1 MPLISYLCF
10 AFIAGL
16 LAGAV
21 IGRCEMLHNLG
32 MTWADFRKRTKP
44 ESPVDRGNA
53 LLKAQQEMREA
64 DPRPSEEIV
73 RDMRETEWK

>member
-1 MPLISYLCF
+1 MPLFIYLCF

-32 MTWADFRKRTKP
+32 MTWADFRQR
-44 ESPVDRGNA
+44 RI
-53 LLKAQQEMREA
+53 R
-64 DPRPSEEIV
+64 
-73 RDMRETEWK
+73 